1 MLDITHAPV
10 CRCCDL
16 NKNKKYFNALF
27 PVGRTVCEGLEGVAF
42 CWRRCVT
49 MGVTLNFQKS
59 IPFQIISLYVFSSL
73 RVSQEMNSYLLIQCN
88 TSLTHRIMKL
98 LDSHSESVSFK

>member
-10 CRCCDL
+10 CQCCDL

-27 PVGRTVCEGLEGVAF
+27 LVGRTVCERLEGVAY

-59 IPFQIISLYVFSSL
+59 IPFQIIYISFPQGD
-73 RVSQEMNSYLLIQCN
+73 VSRNELLSI
-88 TSLTHRIMKL
+88 
-98 LDSHSESVSFK
+98 DPV